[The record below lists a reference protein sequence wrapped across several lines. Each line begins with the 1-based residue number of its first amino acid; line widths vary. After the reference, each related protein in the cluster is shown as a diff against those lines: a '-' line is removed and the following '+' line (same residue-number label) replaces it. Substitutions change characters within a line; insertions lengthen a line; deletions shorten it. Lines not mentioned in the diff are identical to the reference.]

1 MPPTAAAQQ
10 LIAYYTALLPPMYQ
24 KPKAQGTI
32 AALAGGSDGQH
43 GLIGNAIAL
52 QVRSAFDLGGLNG
65 NVPAAGQQLDFL
77 GELIGPSRYLNGLV
91 VPANY
96 TSLPTY
102 AQVVSGQWYGYT
114 TYELPQPPTW
124 QTFTYEDLTAN
135 TLPDGQYRQLLQFM
149 AQVNAAWFSYGN
161 IDQLLYDFMGAYVNL
176 VVGPQ
181 TWTYQHLTS
190 DPGTLFEI
198 LKQMN
203 LLPCP
208 AGVTLSVAEVGAF

>member
-1 MPPTAAAQQ
+1 MAVDYLVGENT
-10 LIAYYTALLPPMYQ
+10 
-24 KPKAQGTI
+24 
-32 AALAGGSDGQH
+32 
-43 GLIGNAIAL
+43 GLMEIIWTG
-52 QVRSAFDLGGLNG
+52 
-65 NVPAAGQQLDFL
+65 
-77 GELIGPSRYLNGLV
+77 
-91 VPANY
+91 PANGRF
-96 TSLPTY
+96 P
-102 AQVVSGQWYGYT
+102 V
-114 TYELPQPPTW
+114 
-124 QTFTYEDLTAN
+124 
-135 TLPDGQYRQLLQFM
+135 RR
-149 AQVNAAWFSYGN
+149 